1 MGHNKW
7 FVACLLCLIASAI
20 PGGMGLMWGVV
31 ICGLCA
37 GGCFIKWMYEE
48 EKYQNRVDK

>member
-7 FVACLLCLIASAI
+7 FVACLLCLVASAI

-31 ICGLCA
+31 ICVLCA

>member
-7 FVACLLCLIASAI
+7 FVACLICIVASAI
-20 PGGMGLMWGVV
+20 SGGMEIMSGVV
-31 ICGLCA
+31 LCIVCA